1 MLNILREVR
10 VMREEGKI
18 HKKLLTQVY
27 ILATIALVILGFVAY
42 EIAVGNLEVLPAFVL
57 AVVGFFLGIYLFAPL
72 NAAEWNEEQEIV
84 AAKRIDKV
92 GFAAI
97 AAYILIV
104 IGIRM
109 FLNQNFHEEVTMLV
123 LSLVVGMLLGRIMG
137 TTLEIHRAFQTAHP

>member
-1 MLNILREVR
+1 MFNILREVR

-18 HKKLLTQVY
+18 HKKLLNQMY
-27 ILATIALVILGFVAY
+27 ILTGIALIILSIDMF
-42 EIAVGNLEVLPAFVL
+42 EAVMGNLDVGPALVL
-57 AVVGFFLGIYLFAPL
+57 AAIGFCLGVYLFAPL

-104 IGIRM
+104 IGLRM

-123 LSLVVGMLLGRIMG
+123 LSLVVGMLLGRVVG
-137 TTLEIHRAFQTAHP
+137 TILEIHRAFRAAHP